1 MSSDSGLS
9 RLQTPIQQ
17 PWFSIISR
25 VQRALVGLAVA
36 AFIFL
41 SGGVLDWL
49 VTRQYLPRILL
60 TLAGA
65 AAALALGSLVFQIL
79 TNIQQRYQ
87 STIDRMRRIA
97 ELNHDIRNALRV
109 IVHHNVPKRSERAIQ
124 QVNEEVVHIESALR
138 EISAAVL
145 GADALG
151 ADADSPVV
159 PIVRRRYRRLH
170 SLP

>member
-9 RLQTPIQQ
+9 RLPIPIQQ
-17 PWFSIISR
+17 PWFAIISR

-36 AFIFL
+36 AFIL
-41 SGGVLDWL
+41 LGGEVLHWL
-49 VTRQYLPRILL
+49 VARRYLPRILG

-65 AAALALGSLVFQIL
+65 AAALALGWLVFQIL

-87 STIDRMRRIA
+87 AAIDRLRRIA
-97 ELNHDIRNALRV
+97 ELNDNIRNALRV

-124 QVNEEVVHIESALR
+124 QVNEEVFRIESALR
-138 EISAAVL
+138 EISAAVQ
-145 GADALG
+145 GG
-151 ADADSPVV
+151 DADSPVV

-170 SLP
+170 SLS

>member
-9 RLQTPIQQ
+9 RLQIPIQQ
-17 PWFSIISR
+17 PWFAIISR

-36 AFIFL
+36 AFILL
-41 SGGVLDWL
+41 SGGVLHWF
-49 VTRQYLPRILL
+49 VTRQYLPRILV

-65 AAALALGSLVFQIL
+65 AAALALGWLVFQIL

-87 STIDRMRRIA
+87 ALRRIA
-97 ELNHDIRNALRV
+97 ELNHHIRNALRV

-124 QVNEEVVHIESALR
+124 QVNEEVVRIESALR